1 MSFTISFKD
10 MKEIKS
16 DFPMTAREVLTMT
29 DFPARE
35 RVVACR
41 VNRVQRPLSWEIDM
55 DSTLEFITYD
65 TIEGLEVY
73 LRTICFMLTSAATRV
88 CGIRL
93 HLRQSMNYSYYY
105 DSPDGPV
112 TEKQRKAILTEMR
125 RMVKDGVNLVR
136 EELSLDKAR
145 AIMSCQGY
153 LDKERLLRWTNRDPV
168 VLYRCEGIYDFFGG
182 ALADNAAIVPVFD
195 LHLYKGGIFISGP
208 SFSDPTKVQTFKTS
222 AKTFS
227 LFRGYARWLDNLNV
241 STMDNIHHLVANGLS
256 RDFIMVCEA
265 LHTKTLSEISTYISN
280 RPEVRLLCLAGPSS
294 SGKTTSSR
302 RIRVQLL
309 ASCINSAT
317 LELDNYFVNRASTP
331 RDADG
336 NYDFEALEALDID
349 LINEHLDALLKGRE
363 IEVPKFDFT
372 TGERKKGHKMKLE
385 QDQILVIEGIHGLN
399 DKLSESVPAENK
411 YRIFICPLTGA
422 AIDMHNRIGTTDTR
436 LLRRMLRDYR
446 TRGHSPEATL
456 MQWPSV
462 VRGSHRHI
470 FPYQE
475 NADTLFNTSLA
486 YEIPVLKGYVQP
498 LLASVKEDSPAYG
511 EAQRLL
517 SILSF
522 VPVIPSD
529 DVPNISIL
537 REFIGGSCFE

>member
-1 MSFTISFKD
+1 MSLTISFND

-16 DFPMTAREVLTMT
+16 DFPITAREVLART
-29 DFPARE
+29 DFSKKD

-55 DSTLEFITYD
+55 DSKLEFITYD
-65 TIEGLEVY
+65 TIEGAEVY
-73 LRTICFMLTSAATRV
+73 LRTISFMLTSAATRV

-93 HLRQSMNYSYYY
+93 HLRQSMNFSYFY

-112 TEKQRKAILTEMR
+112 TDEQKKSIHAEMH
-125 RMVKDGVNLVR
+125 RMVKEGVNLVR
-136 EELSLDKAR
+136 EELSNDKAR
-145 AIMSCQGY
+145 AIMYAQGY
-153 LDKERLLRWTNRDPV
+153 IDKERLLRWVNNDPV

-182 ALADNAAIVPVFD
+182 ALADNAAIVPVFE

-208 SFSDPTKVQTFKTS
+208 SFADPSKTQPFKTS
-222 AKTFS
+222 AKTFA
-227 LFRGYARWLDNLNV
+227 LFQGYAKWLDNLKIA
-241 STMDNIHHLVANGLS
+241 TMDNIHHLVANGQS

-265 LHTKTLSEISTYISN
+265 LHTKTLSAISAHISE

-317 LELDNYFVNRASTP
+317 LELDNYFVERSKTP
-331 RDADG
+331 RDPDG
-336 NYDFEALEALDID
+336 NFDFEALQALDLD
-349 LINEHLDALLKGRE
+349 LINEHLAALLAGKE
-363 IEVPKFDFT
+363 IDVPKFDFI
-372 TGERKKGHKMKLE
+372 TGERKKGYKLRLAE
-385 QDQILVIEGIHGLN
+385 DQLLVIEGIHGLN
-399 DKLSESVPAENK
+399 DKLSESVLHDNK

-456 MQWPSV
+456 IQWPSV
-462 VRGSHRHI
+462 VKGSHRHI

-486 YEIPVLKGYVQP
+486 YELPVLKGYVQP
-498 LLASVKEDSPAYG
+498 LLASVKDDSPAYG